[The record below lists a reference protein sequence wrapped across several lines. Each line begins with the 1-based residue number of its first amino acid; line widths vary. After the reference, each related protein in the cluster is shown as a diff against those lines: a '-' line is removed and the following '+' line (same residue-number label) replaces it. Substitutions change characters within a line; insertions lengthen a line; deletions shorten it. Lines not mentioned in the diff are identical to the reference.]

1 MTVGPCGITCTLCR
15 FYARGL
21 CEGCVRGD
29 LCPPEK
35 AAQSSCPIL
44 RCAVA
49 RSIPYCARDCSNFP
63 CAHFERQF
71 PRCWSDVSAR
81 HPDVQVPA
89 ARNRAVTLPTAE
101 SAAQNGIRI
110 HCLGAF
116 RVYRNGTEI
125 QDDEWGQG
133 KGPTLKIKALLAYLV
148 AQGERGARKE
158 TLIDLL
164 WPEQTDSERAGA
176 NLHLALHCLRRA
188 LEPDLRAGS
197 GSTYIRFEGGR
208 YRFVPQTSYWVDAS
222 VFETYCHRAE
232 TAKQRK
238 DVETAMPLWS
248 MALDVYGG
256 DYMASIS
263 IEYTQDHIN
272 DWCVPRRQR
281 LRELYL
287 TALLEM
293 ARYHRDS
300 GDYTLCVTYARE
312 TLDVDPAF
320 EPAHHLAMQC
330 LIAGG
335 QPESA
340 VHQYRICTAD
350 LERYENR
357 TPSEPTRHLY
367 EHLLDTFRRP

>member
-1 MTVGPCGITCTLCR
+1 MTVGPCGIACTLCR

-21 CEGCVRGD
+21 CEGCIRGD

-44 RCAVA
+44 RCAAA
-49 RSIPYCARDCSNFP
+49 RNIPYCARDCSSFP
-63 CAHFERQF
+63 CAHFERRF
-71 PRCWSDVSAR
+71 PRCWSDVAAR
-81 HPDVQVPA
+81 HPDVLLPAVRDATESVPIA
-89 ARNRAVTLPTAE
+89 DLV
-101 SAAQNGIRI
+101 SQNGLRI
-110 HCLGAF
+110 HCLGTF

-133 KGPTLKIKALLAYLV
+133 RGATLKIKALLAYLV

-164 WPEQTDSERAGA
+164 WPEQTDYERAGA

-197 GSTYIRFEGGR
+197 ASKYIRFERER
-208 YRFVPQTSYWVDAS
+208 YRFAPQTPCWVDAS
-222 VFETYCHRAE
+222 TFERYCHQAQKAR
-232 TAKQRK
+232 QRK
-238 DVETAMPLWS
+238 DVETAMLLWS

-256 DYMASIS
+256 DYMAGIS
-263 IEYTQDHIN
+263 VEYTQDHMN

-281 LRELYL
+281 LRDLYL

-300 GDYTLCVTYARE
+300 GEYALCVTYARE

-320 EPAHHLAMQC
+320 EPAHRLAMQC

-340 VHQYRICTAD
+340 VHQYRTCVAD
-350 LERYENR
+350 LVRCESR
-357 TPSEPTRHLY
+357 TPSESTRHLY
-367 EHLLDTFRRP
+367 KHLLDTFQRP